1 MGEIVPGLMSL
12 SVQFTINL
20 LGEKLSSLIT
30 YGVKKALDPVSGD
43 IDSVHGTTIYLLCD
57 FGQVT

>member
-1 MGEIVPGLMSL
+1 MGKIVPGLISL
-12 SVQFTINL
+12 SVQFTINYW
-20 LGEKLSSLIT
+20 GKKLSSLIT
-30 YGVKKALDPVSGD
+30 YGVKKALDSVSGD